1 MQDLRAPGSPD
12 PPARPAS
19 EASFAVSRL
28 RKSRV
33 LQGCAVLAFVEYG
46 ALAAWAVLGGSG
58 FYFATALWLAL
69 CSLASWFFLFL
80 WFPSFQTLRGK
91 DTGDGRLT
99 RIGRACERFAIVC
112 VAMVHVL
119 IALTL
124 LEALRQRG
132 RSTPPRAQRAAEPR
146 RETALHPVH
155 PPTQVGAR
163 LAEQPGRREQE
174 GHARQDRQQHARDPD
189 HQAEGAEGRAHDAQR
204 QGPGP
209 DRLVEEV
216 GQGFVGSHPER
227 LPHPAHAGP
236 NCTHRRE
243 MLPPSQ
249 PVTGKVARAP
259 SAAPA
264 TT

>member
-1 MQDLRAPGSPD
+1 MRDARPPGSPD
-12 PPARPAS
+12 PHAPPAS
-19 EASFAVSRL
+19 EAAFAASRL
-28 RKSRV
+28 RRSRI
-33 LQGCAVLAFVEYG
+33 LQGCAVVAFVEYG
-46 ALAAWAVLGGSG
+46 ALAAWALLGGSG

-80 WFPSFQTLRGK
+80 WFPSLQSLRGK

-99 RIGRACERFAIVC
+99 RIGRAFERFAIVC

-124 LEALRQRG
+124 FEALRQRG
-132 RSTPPRAQRAAEPR
+132 RATPPRAQGATEPR
-146 RETALHPVH
+146 REAALHRVH
-155 PPTQVGAR
+155 PPAQVGAR
-163 LAEQPGRREQE
+163 PAEQPRGGQQE
-174 GHARQDRQQHARDPD
+174 GHARQDRQQHPRDAD
-189 HQAEGAEGRAHDAQR
+189 HQAEGAHGRTQDAKR

-209 DRLVEEV
+209 HGLVEEV
-216 GQGFVGSHPER
+216 GQGLVGGHPER
-227 LPHPAHAGP
+227 LPHAAHAGP